1 MQSLHSSAKCWV
13 RIVAIVELKLLLT
26 ALAKNY
32 LRFHKWQPLRNV
44 QITYSGDCCIA
55 VVSGFWLL
63 VQGDFPYM
71 MSRAFARVRPNAFDQ
86 R

>member
-13 RIVAIVELKLLLT
+13 RIVCHSGAKTSSDRSRKELLT
-26 ALAKNY
+26 IPQMAA
-32 LRFHKWQPLRNV
+32 
-44 QITYSGDCCIA
+44 ITKRSDYVFWRLLYRCRQW
-55 VVSGFWLL
+55 FWLL